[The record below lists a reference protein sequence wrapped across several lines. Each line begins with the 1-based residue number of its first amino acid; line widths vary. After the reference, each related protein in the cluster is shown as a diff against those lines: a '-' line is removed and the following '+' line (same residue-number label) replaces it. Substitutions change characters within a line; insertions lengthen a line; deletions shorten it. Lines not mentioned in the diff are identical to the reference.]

1 MKHGFNKHVYF
12 FALTKLKADLLLMY
26 SGKLS
31 KIFVTTIFR
40 SIVEWLSQPSE
51 IGIGPFFLQ
60 AGNEADEI

>member
-1 MKHGFNKHVYF
+1 
-12 FALTKLKADLLLMY
+12 MY

-51 IGIGPFFLQ
+51 IGIGPFFVQ